1 MGIHTNC
8 WGSSSDMILVREVA
22 MMIVMERLTDK
33 PDWHIK
39 VFDNAIVG
47 KWIEEGLEI
56 PSKQLYDSIVRGKLY
71 AGQGEEI
78 WYPKRLQTILDRE
91 CLEYVS
97 SGVKLMI

>member
-1 MGIHTNC
+1 
-8 WGSSSDMILVREVA
+8 

-97 SGVKLMI
+97 SGVKLMIYFFTGLISSIVYRRAASQG